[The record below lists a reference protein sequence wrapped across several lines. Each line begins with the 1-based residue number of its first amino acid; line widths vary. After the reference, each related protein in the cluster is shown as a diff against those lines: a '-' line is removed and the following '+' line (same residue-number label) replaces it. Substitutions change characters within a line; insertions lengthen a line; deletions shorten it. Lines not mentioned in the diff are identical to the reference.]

1 MSSVV
6 VEQLRKDFSDVTV
19 LRNIDLDIKEGEF
32 FALLGPSGC
41 GKTTTMRC
49 IAGFEEPTNGIV
61 KIGGNVVN
69 DVEPNRRKCG
79 KVFLSNALFL
89 LINLF
94 DNLVSCIIYL

>member
-61 KIGGNVVN
+61 KIGGKVVN
-69 DVEPNRRKCG
+69 DMEPNRRNCG
-79 KVFLSNALFL
+79 MVFQSYEIGRA
-89 LINLF
+89 
-94 DNLVSCIIYL
+94 SCREGVEMWEV